1 MHLETS
7 PGNLRL
13 GSKILC
19 GIAGIF
25 GGASPSQCTVERT
38 LTKMGPRGPNAQGV
52 LATFLNGIPI
62 TILHSR
68 LSIIDLD
75 NRSNQPFEIEGVSL
89 TFNGEIYN
97 YKAIRALLKT
107 KGANFVTDGDTE
119 VVAKA
124 YLYFGLDCFDMF
136 EGMWALALIDH
147 RNGCL
152 VLSRDRFGEK
162 PLYFMQSGDR
172 FVFASETSILE
183 SLLDKSLTVNT
194 DQINR
199 FLVNGYKS
207 LNKTSDTFFKEVRQ
221 IEPSS
226 YIVLT
231 EPKNLGFPKKY
242 WSLKQ
247 TQNSMTKDV
256 AQEQANELLENAVK
270 LRLRSDVPIAF
281 CLSGGVDSTTLV
293 SMANSFTECQL
304 STFSIY
310 DSDKRYDEA
319 ANIEAIVKKVG
330 SKHTAIHLKNDGFLD
345 RLKKL
350 VGYFNAP
357 VATVSFYIQSYLAE
371 AIGDAGFRVAI
382 TGNGAD
388 ELYSGY
394 YDHYNF
400 WLAELSESTNL
411 EGLISDWRSGYGA
424 FVRNPILKDPEC
436 FIKNPLRR
444 DHIYLKRNE
453 FSTLLLTPF
462 SENFAE
468 KAFPAGLLRSRLLNE
483 IFHETLPVLLND
495 SDLIFMR
502 SSIENRNPYLDR
514 NLAEFLFSLPTE
526 FLIQKGMPKAILRR
540 SAEGFVPDKV
550 RLDKMK
556 KGFNASIRSIVDL
569 KSEEMQDWL
578 HSSSAVY
585 DLVDRDKL
593 LELVAEADGSNSVSK
608 FLFSFFGVKAFFD
621 NRHLAA

>member
-1 MHLETS
+1 M
-7 PGNLRL
+7 
-13 GSKILC
+13 C

-25 GGASPSQCTVERT
+25 GGASPSRCTVERT
-38 LTKMGPRGPNAQGV
+38 LTKMGSRGPNAHGV
-52 LATFLNGIPI
+52 LATILNGIPI

-75 NRSNQPFEIEGVSL
+75 DRSNQPFEIEGVSL
-89 TFNGEIYN
+89 IFNGEIYN
-97 YKAIRALLKT
+97 YRAIRGLLEK
-107 KGANFVTDGDTE
+107 KGASFVTDGDTE

-124 YLYFGLDCFDMF
+124 YLYFGLDCFDIF

-147 RNGCL
+147 RNGRL

-162 PLYFMQSGDR
+162 PLYLMQSGDQL
-172 FVFASETSILE
+172 VFASETSILE
-183 SLLDKSLTVNT
+183 SLLDERLEINPHH
-194 DQINR
+194 INR

-207 LNKTSDTFFKEVRQ
+207 LNKTSDTFFKDVRQ

-231 EPKNLGFPKKY
+231 RPENLGVPKKY

-247 TQNSMTKDV
+247 TQNPLTKTE
-256 AQEQANELLENAVK
+256 AQIQANELLENAVK
-270 LRLRSDVPIAF
+270 LRLNSDVPIAF

-293 SMANSFTECQL
+293 SMASSFTESQL

-310 DSDKRYDEA
+310 DSDARYDEA
-319 ANIEAIVKKVG
+319 ANIEAIVRNVG
-330 SKHTAIHLKNDGFLD
+330 SKHTAIYLENDGFLD
-345 RLKKL
+345 RLNKL
-350 VGYFNAP
+350 VSYFNAP
-357 VATVSFYIQSYLAE
+357 VATISFYIQSYLAE

-388 ELYSGY
+388 ELYTGY

-400 WLAELSESTNL
+400 WLAEMSDSLNFERF
-411 EGLISDWRSGYGA
+411 ISDWRDGYGS
-424 FVRNPILKDPEC
+424 FVRNPVLKDPEC
-436 FIKNPLRR
+436 FIRDPSRR
-444 DHIYLKRNE
+444 DHIYLKRDE
-453 FSTLLLTPF
+453 FSSLLLTPF
-462 SENFAE
+462 SETFE
-468 KAFPAGLLRSRLLNE
+468 EHPFPAGLLRSRLLNE

-495 SDLIFMR
+495 SDLVFMR

-526 FLIQKGMPKAILRR
+526 FLIQEGMQKAILRQ
-540 SAEGFVPDKV
+540 SAKGFVPDEV
-550 RLDKMK
+550 RLDKIK
-556 KGFNASIRSIVDL
+556 KGFNASISSIVDL

-578 HSSSAVY
+578 HSASAVY
-585 DLVDRDKL
+585 DLVDREKL
-593 LELVAEADGSNSVSK
+593 LEMVATADGSNSVGK

-621 NRHLAA
+621 NRPLAG